1 RCFPHVVNVGA
12 QTGLEVLKKP
22 SLCYDYG
29 VPLPTELLNDNS
41 YYYALELDLVGCLRR
56 IAVWI
61 RVSSQRRIDLKAII
75 KDGNAKGR
83 WLNAEKIAE
92 LIPVLNVLRDVDT
105 RWSAVF
111 LMIDRV
117 MVLYRAIHELLHM
130 EKYADTEAATLALSE
145 TQLDALED
153 VRLFLSVLHMAQELV
168 SGQKTPTLAYVLP
181 AYALLIETLDDLKT
195 KLCKISHVIEVTKQ
209 KLEYY
214 MSKALCTEAYAL
226 SMSTSSLVRD
236 FD

>member
-1 RCFPHVVNVGA
+1 
-12 QTGLEVLKKP
+12 
-22 SLCYDYG
+22 
-29 VPLPTELLNDNS
+29 
-41 YYYALELDLVGCLRR
+41 
-56 IAVWI
+56 
-61 RVSSQRRIDLKAII
+61 
-75 KDGNAKGR
+75 
-83 WLNAEKIAE
+83 
-92 LIPVLNVLRDVDT
+92 
-105 RWSAVF
+105 
-111 LMIDRV
+111 
-117 MVLYRAIHELLHM
+117 M